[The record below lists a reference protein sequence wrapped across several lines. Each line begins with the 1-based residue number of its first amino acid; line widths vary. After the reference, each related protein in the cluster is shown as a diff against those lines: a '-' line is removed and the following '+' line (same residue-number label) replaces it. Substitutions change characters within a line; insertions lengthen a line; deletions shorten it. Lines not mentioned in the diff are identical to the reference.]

1 MRLSIV
7 LSLMETLK
15 DVKNAKTPLVVSEGI
30 KFIQNQDIG
39 DRIA

>member
-7 LSLMETLK
+7 LSSMETLK
-15 DVKNAKTPLVVSEGI
+15 DVKNAKIPLVVSEEI
-30 KFIQNQDIG
+30 IFIQNQDIG